1 MSPFTVVRA
10 WGRRWFWSIGT
21 LLLLLVA
28 AGLTAQEES
37 PAQRHQP
44 SVSPS
49 PSPSPRTQ
57 PGDSLMHQLAL
68 ADRQWRPRAEPLP
81 GGGTRYVYRRRPG
94 EPELTLDAIKALMR
108 HPPTFAE
115 ERQRIAQLRQA
126 LGGLGVRVELSPP
139 HKPGAAAEWDPSA
152 RTIRL
157 KPGVVAQGSAAFLR
171 VLNHEA
177 IHVAQSCRGGGIGAA
192 PQPLGL
198 SQQLPTHLQ
207 AVLQEPTYASAS
219 AHERQ
224 LEREAYAQQEQ
235 LDLGL
240 SLLSLYC

>member
-1 MSPFTVVRA
+1 MSPFNVVLA
-10 WGRRWFWSIGT
+10 
-21 LLLLLVA
+21 LLVA
-28 AGLTAQEES
+28 GLIGQVAS
-37 PAQRHQP
+37 PAQRRP
-44 SVSPS
+44 PADN
-49 PSPSPRTQ
+49 PR
-57 PGDSLMHQLAL
+57 PLIRPEDPLMRQLAL
-68 ADRQWRPRAEPLP
+68 ADRHWWPRAEPLP

-94 EPELTLDAIKALMR
+94 EPELSLDAIKALMR
-108 HPPTFAE
+108 HPPTFAQ
-115 ERQRIAQLRQA
+115 ERRQIVQLRQV
-126 LGGLGVRVELSPP
+126 LLGLGVQLVLSQP

-157 KPGVVAQGSAAFLR
+157 KPAVVAKGSAEFLK

-198 SQQLPTHLQ
+198 SQHLPAPLQ
-207 AVLQEPTYASAS
+207 SVLQDPTYASAS

-224 LEREAYAQQEQ
+224 LEREAYAHQDH

-240 SLLSLYC
+240 SLLRLYC

>member
-1 MSPFTVVRA
+1 VSPFTVVRA
-10 WGRRWFWSIGT
+10 WGRRWFWPIGT

-28 AGLTAQEES
+28 AGLTGQAES
-37 PAQRHQP
+37 PAQRRP
-44 SVSPS
+44 P
-49 PSPSPRTQ
+49 PDSPRPLTH
-57 PGDSLMHQLAL
+57 PGDQLMQQLAL
-68 ADRQWRPRAEPLP
+68 ADRQWWPRAEPLP

-94 EPELTLDAIKALMR
+94 EPELTLDGIKALMR
-108 HPPTFAE
+108 HPPTFAQ
-115 ERQRIAQLRQA
+115 ERQRIVQLRRA
-126 LGGLGVRVELSPP
+126 LLGLGVGVELSQP

-157 KPGVVAQGSAAFLR
+157 KPAVVAKGSAEFLR

-198 SQQLPTHLQ
+198 SQQLPAHLQ
-207 AVLQEPTYASAS
+207 AVLQDPTYASAS
-219 AHERQ
+219 VHERQ
-224 LEREAYAQQEQ
+224 LEREAYAHQEQ